1 MKAIFLFILL
11 VLNYNLSL
19 AQFCHNYGGSDWDEL
34 LSVTINRSS
43 QNIIAVGTS
52 YSSNYDVVPV
62 TYPLNFGE
70 DAWLL
75 VLDSF
80 GTILDSRCYGGDQ
93 REGFNKIITT
103 ANGGY
108 ACIGICEEDGFDV
121 SGTHGATDMWLVQ
134 LDSNLQILWQHAYGG
149 TMLESGYDLLQL
161 DDGGFVLTGQSH
173 LANGDITANYGERDF
188 WIIRTDSL
196 GNIVWQYSYGG
207 PSFDQPYFIK
217 KWGTRFVAGGYLY
230 QPGSGISGYHAL
242 DEAWLLVVDE
252 NGNPLWN
259 RCYGGSGSEFLSD
272 GIVLADGNLLM
283 VGYSSSNDGD
293 LSSNAGST
301 DGWLMIIDTTGAVVQ
316 CKSIGG
322 PWGEYFSAI
331 TPLDNGNYA
340 LTGTIGSQL
349 PGSNPVHG
357 SFDIWLAVVDPNFD
371 LVATLC
377 IGGSAYDEGTA
388 VTNTPG
394 SVVIAGISESNDGD
408 LPGNYGYKDGA
419 VSSVSN
425 GLINSVAS
433 VGNSIGFEQAGS
445 RLSWTFGSAGNGQ
458 AVTELVDLQGRVAA
472 RKAWSVFPSGN
483 RIEWL
488 LPDGLA
494 SGIYLARISLQGE
507 TRTDRA
513 WVRGY

>member
-1 MKAIFLFILL
+1 MKPRIILSILILL
-11 VLNYNLSL
+11 PFTCISQYCS
-19 AQFCHNYGGSDWDEL
+19 NYGGTSFDNIFSIINDPRNSNL
-34 LSVTINRSS
+34 VTVGNSLSTDI
-43 QNIIAVGTS
+43 
-52 YSSNYDVVPV
+52 DVIPV
-62 TYPLNFGE
+62 TYPWNFGE

-80 GTILDSRCYGGDQ
+80 GTVLASRCYGGDH

-108 ACIGICEEDGFDV
+108 ACIGYCEEDGFDV
-121 SGTHGATDMWLVQ
+121 SGTHGASDMWLVQ
-134 LDSNLQILWQHAYGG
+134 LDSNLHILWQHAYGG

-161 DDGGFVLTGQSH
+161 DDGGFVLAGQSF
-173 LANGDITANYGERDF
+173 LANGDITADYGLEDF
-188 WIIRTDSL
+188 WIVRTDSL
-196 GNIVWQYSYGG
+196 GNIRWQYSFGG
-207 PSFDQPYFIK
+207 PGYDKPYFIK
-217 KWGTRFVAGGYLY
+217 KWGNRFVAGGYLF
-230 QPGSGISGYHAL
+230 QPGIGISGYHAG

-252 NGNPLWN
+252 NGNPIWN
-259 RCYGGSGSEFLSD
+259 RCYGGSSSEFLAD
-272 GIVLADGNLLM
+272 GLVMSDGNLLM
-283 VGYSSSNDGD
+283 AGYGGSNDGD
-293 LSSNAGST
+293 MNSNAGSI
-301 DGWLMIIDTTGAVVQ
+301 DGWLMIIDSTGAVVQ
-316 CKSIGG
+316 SKSIGG
-322 PWGEYFSAI
+322 PWGEYFTAI

-340 LTGTIGSQL
+340 LTGIIGSQL

-357 SFDIWLAVVDPNFD
+357 SFDTWLAVVNPNLD
-371 LVATLC
+371 LVATMC
-377 IGGSAYDEGTA
+377 IGGSEDDDGMA
-388 VTNTPG
+388 VASAPG
-394 SVVIAGISESNDGD
+394 SVVVAGYTSSNDGD
-408 LPGNYGYKDGA
+408 LPGNYGEEDGLIYKI
-419 VSSVSN
+419 SN

-433 VGNSIGFEQAGS
+433 VANSIGFEQAGN

-513 WVRGY
+513 CVRGY

>member
-1 MKAIFLFILL
+1 MKNIVIIAAIVFHSIG
-11 VLNYNLSL
+11 VS
-19 AQFCHNYGGSDWDEL
+19 AQYCRHYGGSNWDEL
-34 LSVTINRSS
+34 FSITVDPNNGRYVSAGLT
-43 QNIIAVGTS
+43 
-52 YSSNYDVVPV
+52 YSHDLDVVPV
-62 TYPLNFGE
+62 LYPWNSGS
-70 DAWLL
+70 DAWIL
-75 VLDSF
+75 VLDST
-80 GTILDSRCYGGDQ
+80 GTILNSKCFGADQ
-93 REGFNKIITT
+93 TEGFYKVIPT

-121 SGTHGATDMWLVQ
+121 SGTHGASDIWLVQ
-134 LDSNLQILWQHAYGG
+134 LDSNFQILWQHAYGG

-161 DDGGFVLTGQSH
+161 DDGGFMLAGQSF
-173 LANGDITANYGERDF
+173 LANGDITADYGLEDF
-188 WIIRTDSL
+188 WIVRTDSL
-196 GNIVWQYSYGG
+196 GNIRWQYSFGG
-207 PSFDQPYFIK
+207 PGTDKPYFIK
-217 KWGTRFVAGGYLY
+217 KWGNRFVAGGYIPI
-230 QPGSGISGYHAL
+230 QGAGISGYHASH
-242 DEAWLLVVDE
+242 EAWLLVVDE

-259 RCYGGSGSEFLSD
+259 RCYGGSSGEYLLD
-272 GIVLADGNLLM
+272 GLVLQDGNLLL

-293 LSSNAGST
+293 LNSNAGST
-301 DGWLMIIDTTGAVVQ
+301 DGWLMIIDSTGAVVQ
-316 CKSIGG
+316 SKSIGG

-331 TPLDNGNYA
+331 SPLDNGNYA
-340 LTGTIGSQL
+340 LTGLIGSQL

-357 SFDIWLAVVDPNFD
+357 SFDTWLAVVNPNLD
-371 LVATLC
+371 LVATMC
-377 IGGSAYDEGTA
+377 IGGSEDDDGMA
-388 VTNTPG
+388 VASTPG
-394 SVVIAGISESNDGD
+394 SVVVAGYTSSNDGD
-408 LPGNYGYKDGA
+408 LPGNYGEEDGLIYKI
-419 VSSVSN
+419 SN

-433 VGNSIGFEQAGS
+433 IGNSIGFEQAGN